1 MRILSYN
8 QAEFIKDAHKMKLAT
23 DFFHNPVIRRA
34 GIGFQIILCD
44 SFIITNT

>member
-23 DFFHNPVIRRA
+23 DFFSTLLFGGQP
-34 GIGFQIILCD
+34 LD
-44 SFIITNT
+44 SE